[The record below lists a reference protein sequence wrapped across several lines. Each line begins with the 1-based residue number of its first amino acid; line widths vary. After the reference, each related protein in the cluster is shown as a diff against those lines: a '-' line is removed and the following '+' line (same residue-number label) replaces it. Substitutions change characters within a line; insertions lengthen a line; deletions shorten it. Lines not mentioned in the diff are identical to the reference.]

1 MYGSL
6 IKTKKGKKKGKKKW
20 GKGKYRKGKRR
31 GKKRNGKNR
40 KRGGAQK
47 GFNNWLQLWDDNPLR
62 VVKNPESHDQMFY
75 PLGNGVETVRM
86 YKIK

>member
-1 MYGSL
+1 VVIL
-6 IKTKKGKKKGKKKW
+6 LQQRKGKRGEYERL
-20 GKGKYRKGKRR
+20 GKGKYRR
-31 GKKRNGKNR
+31 GIEEVRKENGKNR
-40 KRGGAQK
+40 NKGEAQK